1 MSNYACI
8 VVRSISSIC
17 PLNSQYSTVYLVK
30 KTRVFCT
37 ISIKKDLDFPDSHY

>member
-30 KTRVFCT
+30 KIW
-37 ISIKKDLDFPDSHY
+37 ISLIHITEIIQ

>member
-17 PLNSQYSTVYLVK
+17 PLNSQYSTVYLVNK
-30 KTRVFCT
+30 IW
-37 ISIKKDLDFPDSHY
+37 ISLIHITEIIQ